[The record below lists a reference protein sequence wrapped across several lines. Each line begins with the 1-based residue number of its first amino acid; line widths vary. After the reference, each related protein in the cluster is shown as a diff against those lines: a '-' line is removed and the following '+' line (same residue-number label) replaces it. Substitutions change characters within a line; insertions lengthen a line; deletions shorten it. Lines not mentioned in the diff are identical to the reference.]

1 MIRRNSRIPPQPLS
15 KICRILGIGQLSSIG
30 IHNCSQLW
38 TIVDNC
44 PQLLSTLIHN
54 CHNYPQLLST
64 FVHNCIVNKV
74 VGSQPNIQSAQ
85 GLKGWEKANKN
96 GYDLW
101 KTVQRWPN
109 CDLFRTPL
117 SAWR

>member
-1 MIRRNSRIPPQPLS
+1 MNFRDGEKAELS
-15 KICRILGIGQLSSIG
+15 KMAILSVKTGPYGRLAPEQG
-30 IHNCSQLW
+30 
-38 TIVDNC
+38 
-44 PQLLSTLIHN
+44 
-54 CHNYPQLLST
+54 
-64 FVHNCIVNKV
+64 VHIYCIVNKV

-85 GLKGWEKANKN
+85 GLKGWEKANKD